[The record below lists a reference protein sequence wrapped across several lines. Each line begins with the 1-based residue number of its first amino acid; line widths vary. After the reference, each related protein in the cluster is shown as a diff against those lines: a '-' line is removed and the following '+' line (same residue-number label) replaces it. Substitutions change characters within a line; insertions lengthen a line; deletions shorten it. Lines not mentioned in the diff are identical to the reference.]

1 MHSPTG
7 FYRWT
12 LFRRQSGYQKQEIP
26 AVTTEISLLP
36 FYSADATTKLAR
48 ALLFLQSIIDEFRTD
63 IDLDT
68 VKGVKQQ
75 SSEFSIK
82 LIKVIDTLEC
92 STQF

>member
-1 MHSPTG
+1 MVRVSI
-7 FYRWT
+7 
-12 LFRRQSGYQKQEIP
+12 LS
-26 AVTTEISLLP
+26 